1 MHYELNKS
9 EAITKQDSREPLRA
23 ASHGG
28 LRAGRVARDV
38 RHELQGIRRTGR
50 LRPVGIPH
58 GRAEQPQ
65 RAHPRVQP
73 HGVLHVPRAR
83 YDGRPRDGQPPRAG
97 RTAMLHSRIPAAL
110 LLISGQTRA
119 RPDVLRLHVHR
130 HSKHNI
136 SPVAILRAGIMGAY
150 RHQPDG
156 LQRTQLLGFGH
167 RADRALLV
175 RLRILRHDWRLRHH
189 RPTT

>member
-1 MHYELNKS
+1 ML
-9 EAITKQDSREPLRA
+9 
-23 ASHGG
+23 
-28 LRAGRVARDV
+28 
-38 RHELQGIRRTGR
+38 
-50 LRPVGIPH
+50 
-58 GRAEQPQ
+58 
-65 RAHPRVQP
+65 
-73 HGVLHVPRAR
+73 VPRAR
-83 YDGRPRDGQPPRAG
+83 NHDRANGGKPRRARRTTVLYLGIPPTIRVV
-97 RTAMLHSRIPAAL
+97 
-110 LLISGQTRA
+110 SGQTRA